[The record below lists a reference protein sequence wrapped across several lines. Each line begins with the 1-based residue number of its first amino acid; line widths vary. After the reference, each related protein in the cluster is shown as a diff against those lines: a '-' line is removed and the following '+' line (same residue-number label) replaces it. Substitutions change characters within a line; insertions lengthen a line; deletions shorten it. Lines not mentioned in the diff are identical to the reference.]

1 MEKKTITQAEQ
12 TTRFNEWIRTQNMP
26 EFDEV
31 IERQRWWVHKVIE
44 FDKITAEEYDVCA
57 GFWVDGNGQV
67 HYPDKE
73 NDDK

>member
-12 TTRFNEWIRTQNMP
+12 TTRFNEWIRTQEMP

-44 FDKITAEEYDVCA
+44 FDKITAQEYDVCA

-67 HYPDKE
+67 HHSDKSGE
-73 NDDK
+73 E

>member
-12 TTRFNEWIRTQNMP
+12 TTRFNEWLRTHEMP
-26 EFDEV
+26 EFEETID
-31 IERQRWWVHKVIE
+31 RQRWWVNKVVE
-44 FDKITAEEYDVCA
+44 FDKITYQEYEVCA
-57 GFWVDGNGQV
+57 GFWVDGKGQI